1 MGRKPMRLYYGYMM
15 RVSEICGLE
24 LTNLFQNLRY
34 ILIPDKSLF
43 YYCVLVPIVDHLVL
57 VNFGSS
63 TTLPILGGTLEHNVG
78 TLQWINPYTKIKLSN
93 YTGDTVTSTLHME
106 GYV

>member
-1 MGRKPMRLYYGYMM
+1 MERKLTRVHYDYMI

-24 LTNLFQNLRY
+24 LTNLSQNLRY

-43 YYCVLVPIVDHLVL
+43 YYCVLVLIVDHLVL

-63 TTLPILGGTLEHNVG
+63 TTLPIL
-78 TLQWINPYTKIKLSN
+78 
-93 YTGDTVTSTLHME
+93 
-106 GYV
+106 